1 VARAADARGSSHSG
15 YPIVCSTRG
24 TVHGLQLFAVR
35 RESCSSWAVSS
46 GAGDSRSLQIE
57 ARVFSR
63 YLVGRDPPGE
73 LIGRYERAN
82 RALFN
87 EPVDQRDRALVGFV
101 GRHPWSVSFL
111 DAASGLLRP
120 NGLLRGK
127 ILTMGAILETS
138 PEFAEEFLPRAAHP
152 AVLVLRLFTLGLAGV
167 TRAVLGSLL
176 YGVALRSRP

>member
-1 VARAADARGSSHSG
+1 MSSEAAL
-15 YPIVCSTRG
+15 TRG
-24 TVHGLQLFAVR
+24 RRRRCWTRRAVRGLQLFAVR
-35 RESCSSWAVSS
+35 RESCFSWAVSS
-46 GAGDSRSLQIE
+46 GAGDSQSLQAE

-63 YLVGRDPPGE
+63 YLVGRDPPDE

-82 RALFN
+82 RALFT
-87 EPVDQRDRALVGFV
+87 EAADQRDRAIVGFV

-138 PEFAEEFLPRAAHP
+138 TEFADEFLPRAAHP
-152 AVLVLRLFTLGLAGV
+152 AELVLRFFTLGVVAV
-167 TRAVLGSLL
+167 ICAVLGSLL
-176 YGVALRSRP
+176 YGVAIRSRP

>member
-1 VARAADARGSSHSG
+1 
-15 YPIVCSTRG
+15 
-24 TVHGLQLFAVR
+24 
-35 RESCSSWAVSS
+35 VSS
-46 GAGDSRSLQIE
+46 GAEDSRSLQTE

-63 YLVGRDPPGE
+63 YLVGRDPPDE

-82 RALFN
+82 RALFT

-138 PEFAEEFLPRAAHP
+138 TEFADEFLPRAAHP
-152 AVLVLRLFTLGLAGV
+152 AALVLRLFMLGVVAV
-167 TRAVLGSLL
+167 TCAVLGSLL
-176 YGVALRSRP
+176 YGVAIRSRP